1 MTETIELKHCFYC
14 NFNLAY
20 SKIWFFAHDR
30 CFCSEKCRNYF
41 LSRATTGYWAN
52 STVRTTL

>member
-1 MTETIELKHCFYC
+1 MPETIELKHCFYC

-20 SKIWFFAHDR
+20 SQIWFFAHDR

-41 LSRATTGYWAN
+41 ISGNNRLSGK
-52 STVRTTL
+52 